1 VGKTR
6 LALEVATACQD
17 SFADGVAFIPLAS
30 VVSPDALEDTVLHA
44 LGAHETNAV
53 RPSHALTALLRD
65 KQMLVVLDNFE
76 HLLSASQ
83 CLADVLSACP
93 HLSVLVTSRRIVHV
107 RGARTLPVPP
117 LAVADLSLDTPHL
130 SEIPTESLAEVPSVA
145 LFVARAKAVRP
156 EFKLTPET
164 APEVAR
170 ICRRLDGL
178 PLAIE
183 LAAAHVRLL
192 PPRALLARL
201 ERRLPILT
209 GGPRDLPERHQTLR
223 NALAWT
229 YDLLASAEQKLLQR
243 LSVFA
248 AGEAGLEAV
257 EAVCGDDENR
267 DAGLIDSLTGLVDN
281 SLVQQRQPDAAGEP
295 RIGMLETIREF
306 AYEQL
311 ADSGELSTLQ
321 ARHAEYFASIATQ
334 SEHGLRSAAQQ
345 MWLRR
350 LESDHDNLR
359 TALRWTIE
367 AGRAEVGLRIAGGLW
382 YFWWLCGY
390 PSEGRVWSA
399 RLLASSNPEVQP
411 LLRARAL
418 TGAAW
423 LAYTQ
428 ADYEAATELAQ
439 QAESLCGEDT
449 AGKRTRGFALNTLAM
464 VAMDR
469 ADFARANA
477 LLDRTLALRREL
489 NDRTG
494 IGVCLNNLGLVAN
507 LQHDSSRA
515 SGLLEESATLFRS
528 DGDMRNT
535 GLALVNLG
543 RVYFD
548 IGELTRSSQ
557 TWTESLQLAAQLGGT
572 LREESTFQG
581 IEGLAELAAAEG
593 QALRAARLLGAV
605 TELRRSAAVP
615 RPARLNPAYDEAVT
629 LAREALGDAA
639 FAEAQLEGAALTTE
653 GAVAEAVGRTT
664 AGVR

>member
-1 VGKTR
+1 M
-6 LALEVATACQD
+6 EVATACQD

-30 VVSPDALEDTVLHA
+30 LMSPDALEDTILHA
-44 LGAHETNAV
+44 LGAHETTAGL
-53 RPSHALTALLRD
+53 PSHALTAHLRD

-76 HLLSASQ
+76 QLLSASRA
-83 CLADVLSACP
+83 LAGLLSACP
-93 HLSVLVTSRRIVHV
+93 HVSVLVTSRRIVHV

-117 LAVADLSLDTPHL
+117 LAVADLDASHL

-145 LFVARAKAVRP
+145 LFVARAQAVRP
-156 EFKLTPET
+156 EFELTPET
-164 APEVAR
+164 APDVAR

-223 NALAWT
+223 NALAWS
-229 YDLLASAEQKLLQR
+229 YGLLASAEQKLLQR

-248 AGEAGLEAV
+248 GGDAGIEAV

-267 DAGLIDSLTGLVDN
+267 DADLIDSLTALVDS

-311 ADSGELSTLQ
+311 EVSGEVPTLQ
-321 ARHAEYFASIATQ
+321 ARHAEYFASVAVQ
-334 SEHGLRSAAQQ
+334 SEDGLRSAAQQ

-359 TALRWTIE
+359 TALRWAID

-390 PSEGRVWSA
+390 PSEGRMYCA
-399 RLLASSNPEVQP
+399 RLLGNSNPEGQP

-423 LAYTQ
+423 LAYAQ
-428 ADYEAATELAQ
+428 ADYDAATELAQ
-439 QAESLCGEDT
+439 QAESLCGEDA
-449 AGKRTRGFALNTLAM
+449 AGKRIRGFALNTQAM

-469 ADFARANA
+469 VDFARANA
-477 LLDRTLALRREL
+477 LLDRTLLLRREL

-507 LQHDSSRA
+507 LQHDSGRA

-528 DGDMRNT
+528 DGDVRNT
-535 GLALVNLG
+535 SLALVNLG

-548 IGELTRSSQ
+548 MGDLTRSSQ

-615 RPARLNPAYDEAVT
+615 RAARLHRAYDEAVT
-629 LAREALGDAA
+629 LAREALGEAV
-639 FAEAQLEGAALTTE
+639 FADAQLEGAALTTE
-653 GAVAEAVGRTT
+653 GAVAEAVGRAT
-664 AGVR
+664 AVVR